1 MAAGFDEKKKSFCFV
16 VVKFELIFC
25 HPCFDVIC
33 ASTEFFGEV
42 VYFTDRDFLS
52 CVSSGKKLW
61 FTEWLPVMS
70 ERGVVYRTKRTGPST
85 EP

>member
-1 MAAGFDEKKKSFCFV
+1 M
-16 VVKFELIFC
+16 IFC

-33 ASTEFFGEV
+33 ACTEFFGEV
-42 VYFTDRDFLS
+42 VYFTERGGFLELS
-52 CVSSGKKLW
+52 VICEKLM
-61 FTEWLPVMS
+61 VYRMASMMS